1 MKILR
6 NFVASSNSP
15 PPDVELHVGCGLV
28 AGEPQQQVLQRVDGQ
43 LAVGQV
49 EVLQAQGHR
58 EELLESSRD
67 FSCKRKWLLTKRCVS
82 VDVTSK

>member
-1 MKILR
+1 MHLNTHLDLAYQAPNNVKTLR
-6 NFVASSNSP
+6 NFVVSSNSP

-28 AGEPQQQVLQRVDGQ
+28 ACEPQQQVLQCVDGQ

-67 FSCKRKWLLTKRCVS
+67 FS
-82 VDVTSK
+82 